1 MKSDLYF
8 RHDVYTLDDSE
19 VMALV
24 YQYHE
29 AGYGVFWAVVERLT
43 AEQTHRMPIDVLAM
57 QVSVKLM
64 ATKPAKVREI
74 ISTCVRLGL
83 LVEQDGLVY
92 NERVLR
98 QCERME
104 RYSKTQAENVQK
116 RWDRY
121 RGNSGSDPVESV
133 PDTTQESESRNA
145 ERDERKE
152 LAQGLVDIYHTMCPS
167 LPRVRILTPAR
178 VTHANTFLRDFSM
191 TVIEEGFSKAE
202 ASDFLKHGNG
212 TWKGAGF
219 DWLVNKTNFA
229 KVIEGNYDNHQPS
242 HRSSICNDG
251 EVMGR
256 SQNAGGGF
264 DL

>member
-24 YQYHE
+24 FKYHE

-43 AEQTHRMPIDVLAM
+43 AEQTHKMPIDVLVM
-57 QVSVKLM
+57 QVCAKLM
-64 ATKPAKVREI
+64 AQKPAKVREI
-74 ISTCVRLGL
+74 IRYCVSMGL
-83 LVEQDGLVY
+83 FVEQDGLVY

-116 RWDRY
+116 RWERY
-121 RGNSGSDPVESV
+121 RGNTTEEQPNNE
-133 PDTTQESESRNA
+133 PDTDVSESREN
-145 ERDERKE
+145 ERESKQE
-152 LAQGLVDIYHTMCPS
+152 MAQSLVDIYHTMCPS
-167 LPRVRILTPAR
+167 LPKVRILTPAR

-191 TVIEEGFSKAE
+191 TVIGEGFGKAE

-212 TWKGAGF
+212 TWKGASF

-229 KVIEGNYDNHQPS
+229 KVLEGNYDNQR
-242 HRSSICNDG
+242 RSSICNDSG
-251 EVMGR
+251 VMSRG
-256 SQNAGGGF
+256 QNAGGGF

>member
-24 YQYHE
+24 YQFHE

-43 AEQTHRMPIDVLAM
+43 AEQTHKMPVDVLAM

-64 ATKPAKVREI
+64 ATKPSKVREI
-74 ISTCVRLGL
+74 INACIRLGL
-83 LVEQDGLVY
+83 LVEQDGLVH
-92 NERVLR
+92 NERVMR

-116 RWDRY
+116 RWERY
-121 RGNSGSDPVESV
+121 RGNTSETTV
-133 PDTTQESESRNA
+133 DTTQESERVNA
-145 ERDERKE
+145 ERDTRKE
-152 LAQGLVDIYHTMCPS
+152 LAQELVDRYHTMCPS
-167 LPRVRILTPAR
+167 LPKVRILTDAR
-178 VTHANTFLRDFSM
+178 VSHANTFLRDF
-191 TVIEEGFSKAE
+191 TQAVIDEGFNKAE

-212 TWKGAGF
+212 TWKGASF

-229 KVIEGNYDNHQPS
+229 KVIEGNYDNHQTQ

-251 EVMGR
+251 ELMGR